1 MIYLK
6 YFFTWKKIL
15 IFFFDQLI
23 LLLVLQREYF

>member
-6 YFFTWKKIL
+6 YFSAEKIL

-23 LLLVLQREYF
+23 LLLVLQHEYF